1 MKEYY
6 VGFSYTAENYE
17 SGCDDNHIRVAAE
30 NPADAVSFVKN
41 MFSGYLVDV
50 YEVCPILNVN
60 MKGEVNNTIQFTF
73 YSKSQI
79 IRNAKKV
86 NAYVVDSKGLREAFG
101 LPLTKEYIPFGQTL
115 YISSKE
121 VEKRVEPDSTVV
133 YTFSYN
139 RFPWNYPEWMLKSV
153 KEL

>member
-6 VGFSYTAENYE
+6 VGFSYTAANYE
-17 SGCDDNHIRVAAE
+17 SGSDDNHIRVAAE
-30 NPADAVSFVKN
+30 NPEDAVSFVKN

-60 MKGEVNNTIQFTF
+60 MKGEVKNTIQFTF

-79 IRNAKKV
+79 IRNAKKTKH
-86 NAYVVDSKGLREAFG
+86 YVTNSNGNLTAFG
-101 LPLTKEYIPFGQTL
+101 LPLTKKYIPSGQTL

-121 VEKRVEPDSTVV
+121 VEKRVEPDSTIV
-133 YTFSYN
+133 YTFVYN
-139 RFPWNYPEWMLKSV
+139 RFPWCYPEWMLKSV

>member
-6 VGFSYTAENYE
+6 VGFSYTAANYE

-30 NPADAVSFVKN
+30 NPADAVSFVRN

-50 YEVCPILNVN
+50 YEVCPILTVS
-60 MKGEVNNTIQFTF
+60 MKGEVKNIIQFTF

-79 IRNAKKV
+79 IRNAKKTKH
-86 NAYVVDSKGLREAFG
+86 YSTDSKGLRTAFG
-101 LPLTKEYIPFGQTL
+101 LDLTEKYIPFGKTL
-115 YISSKE
+115 YIPSNE
-121 VEKRVEPDSTVV
+121 VEKRIDPDSTVV
-133 YTFSYN
+133 YTFVYN
-139 RFPWNYPEWMLKSV
+139 RFPWNYPEWMIKSV

>member
-6 VGFSYTAENYE
+6 VGFSYTAANYE
-17 SGCDDNHIRVAAE
+17 SGSDDNHIRVAAE
-30 NPADAVSFVKN
+30 NPADAISFVKN

-60 MKGEVNNTIQFTF
+60 MKGEVKNTLQFTF

-79 IRNAKKV
+79 IRNAKKTKH
-86 NAYVVDSKGLREAFG
+86 YSSDSYGNRTAFG
-101 LPLTKEYIPFGQTL
+101 LPLTKKYIPFGQTL

-121 VEKRVEPDSTVV
+121 VDKTVDAESTVV
-133 YTFSYN
+133 YTFIYN
-139 RFPWNYPEWMLKSV
+139 HFHYPEWMIKSV

>member
-6 VGFSYTAENYE
+6 VGFSYTSANYE

-30 NPADAVSFVKN
+30 NPADAVSFVRN

-50 YEVCPILNVN
+50 YEVCPILNVS
-60 MKGEVNNTIQFTF
+60 MKGEVKDTIEFTF

-79 IRNAKKV
+79 IRNAKKT
-86 NAYVVDSKGLREAFG
+86 NHYGTDSKGLSVSFG

-115 YISSKE
+115 YISSDE
-121 VEKRVEPDSTVV
+121 VEKKVEPDSTVV
-133 YTFSYN
+133 YTFVYN
-139 RFPWNYPEWMLKSV
+139 RFPCNYPEWMLKSV